1 MKILAATNNKHKV
14 EEFRNILKDTGVEI
28 ISQEELGKELPDIP
42 EDGETFE
49 ENAGIKALGFAKFAG
64 LTVIADDSGLEI
76 RALDGAPGIYSA
88 RYAETNDKRIEKV
101 LRELKKKCQRDK
113 TEECQSVSV
122 SKCQG
127 GKTEDRSGFGN
138 RKTGDQQL
146 TTDNQRLTTDDRAA
160 RFVCVIALASPEKVI
175 ATFRGEVYGRI
186 GYEPKGSG
194 GFGYDPVF
202 IPDGYD
208 RTFAELGAD
217 IKDKISHRANALK
230 KLDEFLAGIARCDQ

>member
-14 EEFRNILKDTGVEI
+14 EEFRNILKDTGVQI

-42 EDGETFE
+42 EDGKTFE
-49 ENAGIKALGFAKFAG
+49 ENAVIKALGFAKFAD

-76 RALDGAPGIYSA
+76 KALDGAPGIYSA
-88 RYAETNDKRIEKV
+88 RYAETNDKRIERV
-101 LRELKKKCQRDK
+101 LRELERESRRNGE
-113 TEECQSVSV
+113 TE
-122 SKCQG
+122 KR
-127 GKTEDRSGFGN
+127 RSNPIRNNEFPN
-138 RKTGDQQL
+138 WPL
-146 TTDNQRLTTDDRAA
+146 TTNDLRLITPDDRTA
-160 RFVCVIALASPEKVI
+160 RFVCVIALANPEKII

-208 RTFAELGAD
+208 ETFAELGAAT
-217 IKDKISHRANALK
+217 KDKISHRANALK
-230 KLDEFLAGIARCDQ
+230 KLDEYLKR